1 MIKMSVENAE
11 VANHSSSVSKVRI
24 RVEKTSISNVEVFV
38 KSELIKE
45 TESHLGEN
53 GLEKA
58 FLCKV
63 K

>member
-1 MIKMSVENAE
+1 MLKF
-11 VANHSSSVSKVRI
+11 
-24 RVEKTSISNVEVFV
+24 FV

-58 FLCKV
+58 LLCKLKCFPV
-63 K
+63 KTSSSCALCYVVE

>member
-1 MIKMSVENAE
+1 MSVENAE
-11 VANHSSSVSKVRI
+11 VANHSSSVSKVNI

-53 GLEKA
+53 G
-58 FLCKV
+58 
-63 K
+63 